1 MWLSSS
7 RKVAPD
13 LSGAPQT
20 SHELSNS
27 VKVYSLF
34 GAAGSRPCSRKGKDS
49 SAIRQANV
57 IQKIIDPKL

>member
-34 GAAGSRPCSRKGKDS
+34 GAAGSRPCSRAPGKE
-49 SAIRQANV
+49 
-57 IQKIIDPKL
+57 KIPRPSD